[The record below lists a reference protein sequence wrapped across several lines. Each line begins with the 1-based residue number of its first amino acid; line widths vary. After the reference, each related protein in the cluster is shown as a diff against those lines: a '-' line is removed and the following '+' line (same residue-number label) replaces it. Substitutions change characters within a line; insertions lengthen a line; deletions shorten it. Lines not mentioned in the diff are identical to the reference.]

1 MITFIIKRNE
11 MKLIT
16 RNSLSPLSQFEIE
29 MTLESNN
36 SELFSVQF
44 VKNGDSVLVWL
55 VVARLRKENLISN
68 WILGD
73 VSYNCLVLLCRYF
86 PQ

>member
-1 MITFIIKRNE
+1 

-36 SELFSVQF
+36 SELFNVQF

-55 VVARLRKENLISN
+55 VVAGLRKENLISN
-68 WILGD
+68 WILRD
-73 VSYNCLVLLCRYF
+73 VS
-86 PQ
+86 

>member
-1 MITFIIKRNE
+1 

-55 VVARLRKENLISN
+55 VVAGLRKENLISN
-68 WILGD
+68 WILRD